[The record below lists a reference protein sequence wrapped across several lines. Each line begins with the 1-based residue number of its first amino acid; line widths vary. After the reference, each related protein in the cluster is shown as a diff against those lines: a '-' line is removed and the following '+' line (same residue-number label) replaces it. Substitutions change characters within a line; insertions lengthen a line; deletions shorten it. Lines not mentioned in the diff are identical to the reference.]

1 MVRRT
6 GPSRFDPWSITRL
19 TSSNP
24 APGSRRPPRTAEQA
38 LSATE
43 AAVAAVFREE
53 AGRLTAALVRA
64 LGDFNL
70 AEEVVQDS
78 LVAALE
84 KWPEQGI
91 PDKPGA
97 WLMTTARRRAIDI
110 LRRDK
115 RYREKVELLEGSDL
129 RSDPAEADDRLR
141 LIFTCCH
148 PALSQEAQV
157 ALTLRAVAGFTTEE
171 IARAFLVAESTVAQ
185 RIVRAKRKIVEANI
199 PYRVPEGSELAGR
212 LDGVLSVLYLMFNEG
227 YLSRGAQV
235 AMRRDL
241 ADDSLWLARLVD
253 QLMPD
258 QPEVIGLLALMKLNL
273 ARSAARFD
281 TAGEMVLLPDQD
293 RSLWDKAAIAEGVAL
308 LERAGAMRASGPYQ
322 VQAAIVALHSE
333 ARSWTETDWHQIVV
347 LYDALVQMADNPVI
361 RLNRAVALSHF
372 AGPQIALGEVNDLAL
387 VLSEY
392 HLLDSIRAELLD
404 QLGEPALAREALLR
418 ALELCQNPAERS
430 LLLRKLGR

>member
-1 MVRRT
+1 MNNLK
-6 GPSRFDPWSITRL
+6 PE
-19 TSSNP
+19 
-24 APGSRRPPRTAEQA
+24 GSRTLPRTAEQTRT
-38 LSATE
+38 ATD
-43 AAVAAVFREE
+43 AAVVAVFREE

-64 LGDFNL
+64 IGDFDL

-110 LRRDK
+110 LRRDT
-115 RYREKVELLEGSDL
+115 RYREKLALLE
-129 RSDPAEADDRLR
+129 RSALTPEPAEADDRLR

-157 ALTLRAVAGFTTEE
+157 ALTLRAVAGFTTAE
-171 IARAFLVAESTVAQ
+171 IGSAFLVAEATVAQ
-185 RIVRAKRKIVEANI
+185 RIVRAKRKIVDAHI
-199 PYRVPEGSELAGR
+199 PYRVPEGAELAGR

-241 ADDSLWLARLVD
+241 ADDALWLTRLVAT
-253 QLMPD
+253 LMPD
-258 QPEVIGLLALMKLNL
+258 QPEVLGLLALMKLNL
-273 ARSAARFD
+273 ARSNARFD
-281 TAGEMVLLPDQD
+281 ATGEMVLLPDQD
-293 RSLWDKAAIAEGVAL
+293 RSLWDHAAIADGIAT

-322 VQAAIVALHSE
+322 VQAAIAALHAE
-333 ARSWTETDWHQIVV
+333 ATSWAETDWHQIVI
-347 LYDALVQMADNPVI
+347 LYDTLVRMADSPVV

-372 AGPQIALGEVNDLAL
+372 AGPEVALGEVNDLAIS
-387 VLSEY
+387 LSGY
-392 HLLDSIRAELLD
+392 HLFHSTRAELLD
-404 QLGEPALAREALLR
+404 QVGEPVLAREARRR
-418 ALELCQNPAERS
+418 ALDLCQNPAERS
-430 LLLRKLGR
+430 LLERKLRA